1 MIDQLITLSVEIE
14 ALLRVLRDNPSP
26 EAKDLLEEKF
36 EQFSQLF
43 YTHIPQFGDIKV
55 LKDLNDLNDL
65 NDLKDLNDP
74 NPTPADPAPAPE
86 PIKLDEMLCRREAKD
101 LTRAFTLNDKF
112 RFTRELFDGD
122 KTRFA
127 DALNMLMA
135 MRSLDEARDYLAA
148 DLAIDPDSEAGAD
161 FITIITN
168 HFNGR

>member
-43 YTHIPQFGDIKV
+43 YTQIPQFGDIKV
-55 LKDLNDLNDL
+55 LNDL

-74 NPTPADPAPAPE
+74 NPTPARPAPAPR
-86 PIKLDEMLCRREAKD
+86 PIKPDEMPCRRQAQKP
-101 LTRAFTLNDKF
+101 TRALTLHDKI

>member
-65 NDLKDLNDP
+65 NDLKA
-74 NPTPADPAPAPE
+74 PADPAPDPPPPAPE

>member
-55 LKDLNDLNDL
+55 LKDLNDLND
-65 NDLKDLNDP
+65 P
-74 NPTPADPAPAPE
+74 NTTPADPAPAPE

-122 KTRFA
+122 KTRCA

>member
-55 LKDLNDLNDL
+55 LKDLNDLND
-65 NDLKDLNDP
+65 P
-74 NPTPADPAPAPE
+74 NTTPADPAPAPE

-135 MRSLDEARDYLAA
+135 MRSLDEARDYPAA
-148 DLAIDPDSEAGAD
+148 DLAIDPASEAGAD

>member
-26 EAKDLLEEKF
+26 EAKEEKF
-36 EQFSQLF
+36 DQFSQLF

-55 LKDLNDLNDL
+55 LKDLNDLND
-65 NDLKDLNDP
+65 P
-74 NPTPADPAPAPE
+74 NTTPADPAPAPE

>member
-65 NDLKDLNDP
+65 NDLKA
-74 NPTPADPAPAPE
+74 PAD
-86 PIKLDEMLCRREAKD
+86 
-101 LTRAFTLNDKF
+101 
-112 RFTRELFDGD
+112 
-122 KTRFA
+122 
-127 DALNMLMA
+127 
-135 MRSLDEARDYLAA
+135 
-148 DLAIDPDSEAGAD
+148 
-161 FITIITN
+161 
-168 HFNGR
+168 

>member
-55 LKDLNDLNDL
+55 LKDLNDLND
-65 NDLKDLNDP
+65 P
-74 NPTPADPAPAPE
+74 NTTPADPAPAPE

-148 DLAIDPDSEAGAD
+148 DLAIDHDSEAGAD
-161 FITIITN
+161 FITSITN
-168 HFNGR
+168 NFNGR

>member
-65 NDLKDLNDP
+65 NDLKA
-74 NPTPADPAPAPE
+74 PADPAPDPTPPAPE

>member
-14 ALLRVLRDNPSP
+14 ALLRVLRDNPSA

-43 YTHIPQFGDIKV
+43 YTHIPQLGD

-65 NDLKDLNDP
+65 NDLKVPNDL
-74 NPTPADPAPAPE
+74 TPAAPPAE
-86 PIKLDEMLCRREAKD
+86 PIKLDEMLSRREAKD

-112 RFTRELFDGD
+112 RFTRQLFGGN
-122 KTRFA
+122 KAQFA

-135 MRSLDEARDYLAA
+135 MHTLDEACEYLTA
-148 DLAIDPDSEAGAD
+148 DLAIDPDTEDGAD
-161 FITIITN
+161 FIAIVTN
-168 HFNGR
+168 HFKGR

>member
-43 YTHIPQFGDIKV
+43 YTHIPQFGDLKV

-65 NDLKDLNDP
+65 NDLKA
-74 NPTPADPAPAPE
+74 PADPAPDPTPPAPE

>member
-43 YTHIPQFGDIKV
+43 YTQIPQFGDIKV
-55 LKDLNDLNDL
+55 LKDLND
-65 NDLKDLNDP
+65 P
-74 NPTPADPAPAPE
+74 NPTPPDPTPAAPE

>member
-55 LKDLNDLNDL
+55 LKDLNDLND
-65 NDLKDLNDP
+65 P
-74 NPTPADPAPAPE
+74 NTTPADPAPAPE

-148 DLAIDPDSEAGAD
+148 DLAHRPRLRSRSRLYHHHHQPLQRTLTWPDAS
-161 FITIITN
+161 T
-168 HFNGR
+168 

>member
-55 LKDLNDLNDL
+55 LKDLNDLND
-65 NDLKDLNDP
+65 P
-74 NPTPADPAPAPE
+74 NTTPADPAPAPE

>member
-65 NDLKDLNDP
+65 NDLKAPAAPAPDP
-74 NPTPADPAPAPE
+74 PPPAPE

>member
-43 YTHIPQFGDIKV
+43 YTQIPQFGDIKV
-55 LKDLNDLNDL
+55 LNDL

>member
-55 LKDLNDLNDL
+55 LKDL
-65 NDLKDLNDP
+65 KDLNDP
-74 NPTPADPAPAPE
+74 NTTPADPAPAPE

>member
-65 NDLKDLNDP
+65 NDLKA
-74 NPTPADPAPAPE
+74 PADPTPPAPE

>member
-43 YTHIPQFGDIKV
+43 YTQIPQFGDIKV
-55 LKDLNDLNDL
+55 LDLLT
-65 NDLKDLNDP
+65 DP
-74 NPTPADPAPAPE
+74 NPTTPDPTPAAPE

>member
-55 LKDLNDLNDL
+55 LKDLNDLND
-65 NDLKDLNDP
+65 P
-74 NPTPADPAPAPE
+74 NTTPADPAPAPE

-127 DALNMLMA
+127 DALNLLMA

>member
-43 YTHIPQFGDIKV
+43 YTQIPQFGDIKV
-55 LKDLNDLNDL
+55 LKDP
-65 NDLKDLNDP
+65 NDLKVLNDP
-74 NPTPADPAPAPE
+74 NLAPAPAPE

>member
-1 MIDQLITLSVEIE
+1 MTLI
-14 ALLRVLRDNPSP
+14 PP
-26 EAKDLLEEKF
+26 
-36 EQFSQLF
+36 
-43 YTHIPQFGDIKV
+43 P
-55 LKDLNDLNDL
+55 
-65 NDLKDLNDP
+65 P
-74 NPTPADPAPAPE
+74 PPPPPPTPAAPE

>member
-55 LKDLNDLNDL
+55 LNDLNDL
-65 NDLKDLNDP
+65 NDP
-74 NPTPADPAPAPE
+74 NTTPADPAPAPE

>member
-55 LKDLNDLNDL
+55 LKDLNDLND
-65 NDLKDLNDP
+65 P
-74 NPTPADPAPAPE
+74 NTTPADPAPAPE
-86 PIKLDEMLCRREAKD
+86 AIKLDEMLCRREAKD

>member
-55 LKDLNDLNDL
+55 LKDLNDLND
-65 NDLKDLNDP
+65 P
-74 NPTPADPAPAPE
+74 NTTPADPAPAPE

-161 FITIITN
+161 CITIITN